1 MKLAMLGAAHVHAS
15 GYAQACKGLPD
26 VAIAA
31 VYDVDPQ
38 KAREIAALC
47 GATAFDS
54 AAACLGPEIDA
65 VLICSENSRHGELVG
80 AAAAAGKSVLCEK
93 PLATTVAEAQ
103 ALVQMCAKA
112 GVQLMTAFPCRY
124 HPTIERT
131 RAHLEAGRLG
141 EVLAVRATNHG
152 QMPGGWFADPVLAGG
167 GALMDHTVHVV
178 DLLRYLLGAEF
189 DSVYALSAR
198 RFHDVPTEDS
208 GMLSMKMDSGVIV
221 TLDPSWSRPASY
233 PTWGNVTME
242 LVGTEGSLAVDMF
255 SQNVDVFNNVG
266 KSFQWAA
273 YGSDMNALM
282 LADFTRRV
290 QAGEAV
296 AITGVDGLRAT
307 EVVAAAY
314 ASAAS
319 GGTEVVVRHAGA

>member
-26 VAIAA
+26 VAIVS

-38 KAREIAALC
+38 KAREIADMC
-47 GATAFDS
+47 GATVFDS

-80 AAAAAGKSVLCEK
+80 AAAAAGKPVLCEK

-103 ALVQMCAKA
+103 ALVQICAEA

-255 SQNVDVFNNVG
+255 SQNVDVFSNVA
-266 KSFQWAA
+266 KSFEWSA

-319 GGTEVVVRHAGA
+319 GGTEVVVRHAGV